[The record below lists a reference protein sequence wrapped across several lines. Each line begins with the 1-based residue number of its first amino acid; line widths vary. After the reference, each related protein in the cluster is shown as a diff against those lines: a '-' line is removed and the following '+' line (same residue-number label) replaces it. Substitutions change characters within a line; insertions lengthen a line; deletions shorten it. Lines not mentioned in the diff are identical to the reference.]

1 MAIPEANLDT
11 WSSIGAIQ
19 TSAMTYASVRSA
31 LLAAG
36 TGYEGKVDVYLQ
48 GSYANHTNIRKESD
62 VDVVVQLTS
71 AFHYDLDALP
81 PDQKDAFRTTYPTN
95 ANYAG
100 AQYKADVLAALRDAF
115 GGDAQPGSKAISIA
129 GNPNRRKA
137 DVIVATSF
145 KNYSTFLPGTHG
157 EFVDSICFFKSD
169 GSRIVN
175 FPKKHSENATIKHQ
189 ATGNRYKPMVRIF
202 KNIRER
208 LYADNKLAAGTA
220 PSYFIEGLLYN
231 VTNDRFSGSLQDAF
245 LACFDHLVHADRT
258 QLACVNMQHWL
269 IRENQPTSWNDA
281 DCVAF
286 LNAVS
291 QLWNEWA

>member
-1 MAIPEANLDT
+1 VAIPEANLDT

-137 DVIVATSF
+137 STKRREIGTSRWF
-145 KNYSTFLPGTHG
+145 ASSRTFA
-157 EFVDSICFFKSD
+157 SD
-169 GSRIVN
+169 FMRTTSSRPV
-175 FPKKHSENATIKHQ
+175 
-189 ATGNRYKPMVRIF
+189 
-202 KNIRER
+202 
-208 LYADNKLAAGTA
+208 
-220 PSYFIEGLLYN
+220 LL
-231 VTNDRFSGSLQDAF
+231 L
-245 LACFDHLVHADRT
+245 
-258 QLACVNMQHWL
+258 
-269 IRENQPTSWNDA
+269 PTSSRV
-281 DCVAF
+281 C
-286 LNAVS
+286 S
-291 QLWNEWA
+291 TT